1 MNKYPKYVYP
11 KPIPVKNRKWPDN
24 QLEKAPAWCS
34 VDLRDGNQA
43 LPIPMTPEK
52 KLRYFKML
60 FDIGFKEIEVG
71 FPSASQDDFDF
82 TRKLIAE
89 NHVPKGVRI
98 SVLTQARKHLI
109 DRTVESLAGVKEAII
124 HCYVA
129 TSDLHGSIVFDKN
142 REDVKK
148 MSVEGTRMI
157 VKAIEKAGLKNI
169 AYEFSPEEFT
179 DTDIDFAIEIC
190 EAVKEAWGK
199 SEKNNFILNL
209 PATVERRPPYQY
221 ADMIEYFIGKY
232 KYMDET
238 TISVHAH
245 NDQGCAV
252 ASTEMALLAGADR
265 VEGTLFGHGERTGNV
280 DLVTLA
286 LNIHSRGIRTNLN
299 FSDLN
304 SIVKVVESASG
315 IPVHQ
320 RHPYAGE
327 LVFTAFSGSHQ
338 DAIRKGL
345 NSKKKAE
352 DLFHLGWKVPYLH
365 IDPADVGRKYERL
378 IRINS
383 QSGKGGAVF
392 ILEQDFG
399 FRPPKEMH
407 PEIGD
412 AVQAYADKKKK
423 EITSDELLDVF
434 KKEFIDIKGP
444 YGLDGFH
451 IISERNRGET
461 VRAKISVTINGTKCE
476 IEGEGNGPVSATV
489 HALKT
494 RNDVIGFII
503 NDFSEQSM
511 GQTADATAVA
521 YVSVKRNSDGKI
533 FYGVGIHSNIEQA
546 ALRAVFAA
554 LNKAASN

>member
-1 MNKYPKYVYP
+1 MNKNPKYEYP
-11 KPIPVKNRKWPDN
+11 KPIPVKNRKWPDS
-24 QLEKAPAWCS
+24 QLKKAPVWCS

-52 KLRYFKML
+52 KLKYFNTL
-60 FDIGFKEIEVG
+60 ANIGFKEIEVG

-82 TRKLIAE
+82 TRKLITD
-89 NHVPKGVRI
+89 NLIPKGVRI

-109 DRTVESLAGVKEAII
+109 DRTIESLAGVREAII

-129 TSDLHGSIVFDKN
+129 TSDLHGRIVFDKSH
-142 REDVKK
+142 EDVKK
-148 MSVEGTRMI
+148 MSVEGTKLI

-199 SEKNNFILNL
+199 SDKHSFILNL

-221 ADMIEYFIGKY
+221 ADMIEYFIDKY

-252 ASTEMALLAGADR
+252 ASTEMALLAGAER

-280 DLVTLA
+280 DIVTLA
-286 LNIHSRGIRTNLN
+286 LNIHSRGIKTNLD
-299 FSDLN
+299 FSDMN
-304 SIVKVVESASG
+304 SIVKIVENASC

-345 NSKKKAE
+345 NSRKKAE
-352 DLFHLGWKVPYLH
+352 EFFHLGWKVPYLH
-365 IDPADVGRKYERL
+365 IDPADIGRKYERL

-412 AVQAYADKKKK
+412 AMQAYADKKKK
-423 EITSDELLDVF
+423 EITSEELYDIF
-434 KKEFIDIKGP
+434 RKNFIDVKGP
-444 YGLDGFH
+444 YGLDEFH
-451 IISERNRGET
+451 IISEEKSGEN
-461 VRAKISVTINGTKCE
+461 VCAKLSVTINGSKRV
-476 IEGEGNGPVSATV
+476 IEGEGNGPVSAAV
-489 HALKT
+489 HALKKHK
-494 RNDVIGFII
+494 DVIDFII

-521 YVSVKRNSDGKI
+521 YVSVKRSSDGKI
-533 FYGVGIHSNIEQA
+533 FYGVGVHSNIEQA

-554 LNKAASN
+554 LNRAAN